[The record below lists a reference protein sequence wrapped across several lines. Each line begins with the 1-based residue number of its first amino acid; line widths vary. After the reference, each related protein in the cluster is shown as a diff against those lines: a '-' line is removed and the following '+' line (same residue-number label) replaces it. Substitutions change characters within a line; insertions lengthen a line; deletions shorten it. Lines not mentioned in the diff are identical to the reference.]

1 MDSLPQ
7 NVIQPLE
14 LLIYVSLVL
23 LLIIGVFLIKLL
35 LDTSNLVN
43 SLQSFIKVTQ
53 AELEPAIKEINGTL
67 ANINNISSNLS
78 NQINNINNNLD
89 KGGRILSDSS
99 ERAYKRLKI
108 FGSSVKEGV
117 LSVIDVLFRKQ

>member
-23 LLIIGVFLIKLL
+23 VLIIGVFLIKLL
-35 LDTSNLVN
+35 LDMSNLVN
-43 SLQSFIKVTQ
+43 SLQDFVKVTQ

-67 ANINNISSNLS
+67 TNVNKISSRITD
-78 NQINNINNNLD
+78 QIDGINSGLE
-89 KGGRILSDSS
+89 KGGRIISDSS
-99 ERAYKRLKI
+99 IKAYQKLKVAGSRA
-108 FGSSVKEGV
+108 KESLIALANV
-117 LSVIDVLFRKQ
+117 FFK

>member
-7 NVIQPLE
+7 TVIQPLE

-23 LLIIGVFLIKLL
+23 ILITGVFLIKLL
-35 LDTSNLVN
+35 LDMSNLVN
-43 SLQSFIKVTQ
+43 SLQDFLKVTQ

-67 ANINNISSNLS
+67 TNINKISS
-78 NQINNINNNLD
+78 QINNQIDNINIGLE

-99 ERAYKRLKI
+99 IKAYEKLKVV
-108 FGSSVKEGV
+108 GSQAKDGL
-117 LSVIDVLFRKQ
+117 LSLINTFLK